1 VSRYFHGGV
10 PGLKPDDRL
19 LPPTV
24 TGVERTLTAT
34 ARDLGAAPD
43 HARRDRV
50 YVTTSR
56 EVARVYAALR
66 PDGALYEVL
75 PVGDM
80 TADPDCLVDGVSWMC
95 PAAVIVRVVDPVV
108 LLRDRP
114 FGAWVRLL
122 NRATAAAGEE
132 AAR

>member
-1 VSRYFHGGV
+1 MTRFFHGGL
-10 PGLKPDDRL
+10 PGLKLDDRL

-24 TGVERTLTAT
+24 TGVEHPLTAT
-34 ARDLGAAPD
+34 ARDLGAPAEHAPS
-43 HARRDRV
+43 DRV

-56 EVARVYAALR
+56 EVARVYAALK

-80 TADPDCLVDGVSWMC
+80 TPDPDCDVPGVSWMC
-95 PAAVIVRVVDPVV
+95 PAAVIVRIVDPVV
-108 LLRDRP
+108 LLRNRP
-114 FGAWVRLL
+114 IEAWMRLL
-122 NRATAAAGEE
+122 NRATEAAGKE